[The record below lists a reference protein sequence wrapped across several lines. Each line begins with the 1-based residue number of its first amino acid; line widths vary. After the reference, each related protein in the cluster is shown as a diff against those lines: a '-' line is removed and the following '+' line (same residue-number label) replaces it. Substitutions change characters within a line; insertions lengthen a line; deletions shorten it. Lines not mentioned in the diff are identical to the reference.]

1 MTYCLASDLVQSFD
15 DDVLIQL
22 TDDADSGQII
32 TEVLDKVCVAVS
44 GEIDGYLSKR
54 YTLPLSD
61 QHLVLKSY
69 AVNMCLYRLYCR
81 KQGPPEWVVKMYD
94 DAIGF
99 LKMVATGQADILP
112 SSVSASVSVDS
123 SERIFTREK
132 MAGF

>member
-1 MTYCLASDLVQSFD
+1 
-15 DDVLIQL
+15 
-22 TDDADSGQII
+22 
-32 TEVLDKVCVAVS
+32 
-44 GEIDGYLSKR
+44 
-54 YTLPLSD
+54 
-61 QHLVLKSY
+61 
-69 AVNMCLYRLYCR
+69 
-81 KQGPPEWVVKMYD
+81 MYD